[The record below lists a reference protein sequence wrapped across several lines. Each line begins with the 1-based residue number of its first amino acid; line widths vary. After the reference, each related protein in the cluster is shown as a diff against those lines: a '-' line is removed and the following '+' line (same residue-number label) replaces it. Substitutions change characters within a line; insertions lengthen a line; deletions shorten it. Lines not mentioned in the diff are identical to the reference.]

1 MSGVRE
7 AQPHPCLAVGRQL
20 SSPCFLHAREGS
32 VIITSGEQIWVPCSP
47 VSAADRPPWTPW
59 VSPVPL
65 LGVPLDQT
73 GGKQGKKGFPWRGQL
88 GLECW
93 GASVP
98 NWADGRGGPWSS
110 RWPLVCFLAI
120 AVVASTQA
128 A

>member
-65 LGVPLDQT
+65 LGVPLDKT
-73 GGKQGKKGFPWRGQL
+73 GGTQGKKGFPWRGKL
-88 GLECW
+88 GLDVGGQVCQTGQMIEGDPGLAGGHW
-93 GASVP
+93 YAS
-98 NWADGRGGPWSS
+98 W
-110 RWPLVCFLAI
+110 L
-120 AVVASTQA
+120 
-128 A
+128 